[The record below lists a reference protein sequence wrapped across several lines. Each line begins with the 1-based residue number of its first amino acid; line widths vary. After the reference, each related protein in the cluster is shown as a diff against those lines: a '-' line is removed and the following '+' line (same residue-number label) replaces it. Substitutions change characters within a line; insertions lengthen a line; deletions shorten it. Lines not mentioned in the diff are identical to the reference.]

1 MDANNQSY
9 YSLHQKISINE
20 RCKSIGKSKKR
31 MSDEM
36 VVAICYNNDSL
47 QRYPRGGSSYSDIHD
62 QEVLDSL
69 SDRPLKG
76 EGRLECQRA
85 SIIEFTRPDSTVPI
99 LGTSSAKVTE
109 WVSRQS
115 LKRTI
120 GLEPPRSLAR
130 DFESRVSTISPPRHL
145 ESESYSMNMI
155 PIQCDSCHIGP
166 SRTSNCF
173 DLNYPEDAL
182 YIIYIYISKIY
193 LSNILLYQKD
203 GQSNRFLDSIEAQ
216 RGE

>member
-47 QRYPRGGSSYSDIHD
+47 ISTGGSSYSDIHD

-115 LKRTI
+115 LKRT
-120 GLEPPRSLAR
+120 
-130 DFESRVSTISPPRHL
+130 
-145 ESESYSMNMI
+145 M
-155 PIQCDSCHIGP
+155 
-166 SRTSNCF
+166 
-173 DLNYPEDAL
+173 
-182 YIIYIYISKIY
+182 
-193 LSNILLYQKD
+193 
-203 GQSNRFLDSIEAQ
+203 
-216 RGE
+216 